1 VDTGTDYE
9 LPTTMDEHQQEELNE
24 KIEENIERQ
33 EKEQDIIQSLST
45 SPAQINENVQ
55 DEDVLVEENVTPFY
69 MNSGRLIK

>member
-33 EKEQDIIQSLST
+33 EKEQEIIQSLST